1 MSVTCMEEN
10 RCLTASLSG
19 ELDHHR
25 AREVME
31 ELDRQ
36 IDAALPRKL
45 TLDLAGLTFTDSSG
59 IAVVLRTFRR
69 MRQLQGSMAV
79 VNAPEQ
85 ARRVFQ
91 AAGLDKLVPFEPD
104 VKSKCLKLCPTARR
118 GLRCDET
125 CCAPVRRFYI

>member
-1 MSVTCMEEN
+1 MPVNCTEEE
-10 RCLTASLSG
+10 RRLTAAVTG
-19 ELDHHR
+19 ELDHHG
-25 AREVME
+25 AKAVME
-31 ELDRQ
+31 ELDRR
-36 IDAALPRKL
+36 IDAALPREL
-45 TLDLAGLTFTDSSG
+45 TLDLGGLTFTDSSG

-104 VKSKCLKLCPTARR
+104 VK
-118 GLRCDET
+118 
-125 CCAPVRRFYI
+125 

>member
-45 TLDLAGLTFTDSSG
+45 TLDLEKVVYVSSAGLRALLLGQKTASSKG
-59 IAVVLRTFRR
+59 ATMELLHV
-69 MRQLQGSMAV
+69 
-79 VNAPEQ
+79 APT
-85 ARRVFQ
+85 
-91 AAGLDKLVPFEPD
+91 
-104 VKSKCLKLCPTARR
+104 VKSVLDCVGFSKILT
-118 GLRCDET
+118 LR
-125 CCAPVRRFYI
+125 

>member
-1 MSVTCMEEN
+1 MPVTCMEEN
-10 RCLTASLSG
+10 RCLTASVSG

-25 AREVME
+25 AREIME

-104 VKSKCLKLCPTARR
+104 TQSNP
-118 GLRCDET
+118 GG
-125 CCAPVRRFYI
+125 

>member
-31 ELDRQ
+31 ELD
-36 IDAALPRKL
+36 RKL

-104 VKSKCLKLCPTARR
+104 VK
-118 GLRCDET
+118 
-125 CCAPVRRFYI
+125 

>member
-1 MSVTCMEEN
+1 MRATIKMIAERAGVSIGTVDRVLHDRPYVKEEV
-10 RCLTASLSG
+10 RRRVL
-19 ELDHHR
+19 
-25 AREVME
+25 EVME

-104 VKSKCLKLCPTARR
+104 VKSNP
-118 GLRCDET
+118 GG
-125 CCAPVRRFYI
+125 